1 MQERTQSAQTAEVDG
16 QKAPT
21 AEHEPGPG
29 EQALAAL
36 VRAGAPEPAQV
47 VAIIDAHRGER
58 DALFALLH
66 STLGNAYVQRVV
78 TAMSH
83 LRASVERR
91 EVVGG
96 DPSDPN
102 GGYFIASQ
110 ADKGARWRTA
120 DGRFTGTADQRGL
133 DSRYRLDDHDA
144 IHAHVGADRTGSLAF
159 ERDGRSQGE
168 LYGAYR
174 DRSDMEIGA
183 RRTWDVDGGALT
195 AGVRHQVTGAGST
208 DGAFASYRNADGST
222 TADGAL
228 GVQAG
233 KPAGTASMTR
243 RLSPH
248 DTVSG
253 SIAHDAAGTR
263 ETLSARHTFDGGS
276 SVGADL
282 QHTAAATTG
291 SVSGTYKD
299 QATQIDGS
307 LSRGLDRSTL
317 QLAASH
323 QFSPELSASGHLTHE
338 RPDHGSSQ
346 TTLGISERYR
356 SRDVIQ
362 SFDLNAGDGARDFV
376 SSTGSIEARLGQSM
390 YGGAW
395 GTVGVEQGKHSS
407 AQIGASLTFTP
418 SEKTAL
424 TLAGVID
431 QDGTLETRLQLDVF
445 KTKISSLSDLSD
457 HKKDALVSLF
467 ISYSQGGHTPG
478 GQSMLG
484 DRFGTPQ
491 FGGSRDVGSG
501 QVMGGIR
508 IKF

>member
-1 MQERTQSAQTAEVDG
+1 MRQ
-16 QKAPT
+16 
-21 AEHEPGPG
+21 
-29 EQALAAL
+29 
-36 VRAGAPEPAQV
+36 
-47 VAIIDAHRGER
+47 
-58 DALFALLH
+58 
-66 STLGNAYVQRVV
+66 
-78 TAMSH
+78 
-83 LRASVERR
+83 
-91 EVVGG
+91 
-96 DPSDPN
+96 
-102 GGYFIASQ
+102 
-110 ADKGARWRTA
+110 
-120 DGRFTGTADQRGL
+120 
-133 DSRYRLDDHDA
+133 
-144 IHAHVGADRTGSLAF
+144 
-159 ERDGRSQGE
+159 
-168 LYGAYR
+168 
-174 DRSDMEIGA
+174 
-183 RRTWDVDGGALT
+183 
-195 AGVRHQVTGAGST
+195 QVTGAGST

-233 KPAGTASMTR
+233 KPAATVSATR
-243 RLSPH
+243 QLTPH

-263 ETLSARHTFDGGS
+263 ETFSARHTFDGGS

-282 QHTAAATTG
+282 QHTPEATTG
-291 SVSGTYKD
+291 SVYGTYKD

-307 LSRGLDRSTL
+307 LSRGLDRNTL
-317 QLAASH
+317 SLAGSH

-338 RPDHGSSQ
+338 SPDHGPSQ
-346 TTLGISERYR
+346 TTLGLSEQYR

-362 SFDLNAGDGARDFV
+362 SLNLDAGVGTRDFL
-376 SSTGSIEARLGQSM
+376 SSTGSIEARMGQGV

-395 GTVGVEQGKHSS
+395 GTVGVEHGKQAS

-424 TLAGVID
+424 TVAGVID
-431 QDGTLETRLQLDVF
+431 QDGALETRLQLDVF
-445 KTKISSLSDLSD
+445 KNKISSLSDLSD

-467 ISYSQGGHTPG
+467 ISYSQGGHAPG

-491 FGGSRDVGSG
+491 VGGSRDAGSG